1 MFKQLSNLRNASQSE
16 FSPSKIDWPKEM
28 SDELES
34 SFEVI
39 NDFINEAEESDLM
52 KEVEPHLK
60 RLVYEKDHW
69 DEAIVGFRETERKQW
84 NQVNSVIIDKL
95 RKAAFKPNDKYLPYV
110 HVLDLAEDGHI
121 KPHIDSPR
129 VKLLF
134 SSFARNIDKKSFF
147 FQFCGDTVAV
157 LSLLSDS
164 VMKLVHEE
172 SKKYQTKYLI
182 PRRSLYIMRYV
193 HVHEREL
200 LKTIIL
206 IFRGSSR
213 YDFTHEILANE
224 DSVINDQKV
233 IKTRRI
239 SIVCRNECV

>member
-1 MFKQLSNLRNASQSE
+1 MTSCLLKTIKQPIKCSVFKHLSNLRNASQSE

-95 RKAAFKPNDKYLPYV
+95 RKAAFKPKDKYLPYV

-129 VKLLF
+129 VKLFFQALPEILIKNHSF
-134 SSFARNIDKKSFF
+134 FSFAVI
-147 FQFCGDTVAV
+147 QW
-157 LSLLSDS
+157 LSLVCS
-164 VMKLVHEE
+164 
-172 SKKYQTKYLI
+172 LI
-182 PRRSLYIMRYV
+182 AL
-193 HVHEREL
+193 
-200 LKTIIL
+200 
-206 IFRGSSR
+206 
-213 YDFTHEILANE
+213 
-224 DSVINDQKV
+224 
-233 IKTRRI
+233 
-239 SIVCRNECV
+239 

>member
-95 RKAAFKPNDKYLPYV
+95 RKAAFKPKDKYLPYV

-129 VKLLF
+129 VKLFFQALPEILIKNHSF
-134 SSFARNIDKKSFF
+134 FSFAVI
-147 FQFCGDTVAV
+147 QW
-157 LSLLSDS
+157 LSLVCS
-164 VMKLVHEE
+164 
-172 SKKYQTKYLI
+172 LI
-182 PRRSLYIMRYV
+182 AL
-193 HVHEREL
+193 
-200 LKTIIL
+200 
-206 IFRGSSR
+206 
-213 YDFTHEILANE
+213 
-224 DSVINDQKV
+224 
-233 IKTRRI
+233 
-239 SIVCRNECV
+239 

>member
-1 MFKQLSNLRNASQSE
+1 MTSCLLKTIKNPIKCTVFKQLSNLRNASQSE

-95 RKAAFKPNDKYLPYV
+95 RKAAFKPKDKYLPYV

-129 VKLLF
+129 
-134 SSFARNIDKKSFF
+134 
-147 FQFCGDTVAV
+147 FCGDTVAV

-182 PRRSLYIMRYV
+182 PRRSLYIMR
-193 HVHEREL
+193 
-200 LKTIIL
+200 
-206 IFRGSSR
+206 GSSR

>member
-1 MFKQLSNLRNASQSE
+1 MTSCLLKTIKNPIKCTVFKQLSNLRNASQSE

-69 DEAIVGFRETERKQW
+69 DEAIVSFRETERKQW

-129 VKLLF
+129 
-134 SSFARNIDKKSFF
+134 
-147 FQFCGDTVAV
+147 FCGDTVAV

-182 PRRSLYIMRYV
+182 PRRSLYIMR
-193 HVHEREL
+193 
-200 LKTIIL
+200 
-206 IFRGSSR
+206 GSSR

>member
-1 MFKQLSNLRNASQSE
+1 MRRLRYLFEIFREDLQIKTNFVIWSFTSFLSTMKLTTSLRMTSCLLKTIKNPIKCTVFKQLSNLRNASQSE

-129 VKLLF
+129 VKLFFQALPEILIKNHSF
-134 SSFARNIDKKSFF
+134 FSFAVI
-147 FQFCGDTVAV
+147 QW
-157 LSLLSDS
+157 LSLVYS
-164 VMKLVHEE
+164 
-172 SKKYQTKYLI
+172 LI
-182 PRRSLYIMRYV
+182 ALW
-193 HVHEREL
+193 
-200 LKTIIL
+200 
-206 IFRGSSR
+206 
-213 YDFTHEILANE
+213 N
-224 DSVINDQKV
+224 
-233 IKTRRI
+233 
-239 SIVCRNECV
+239 

>member
-1 MFKQLSNLRNASQSE
+1 MMRRLRYLFEIFREDLQIKTNFVICSFTSFSSMMKLTTSLRMTSCLLKTIKNPIKCTVFKQLSNLRNASQSE

-95 RKAAFKPNDKYLPYV
+95 RKAAFKPKDKYLPYV

-134 SSFARNIDKKSFF
+134 SSFARNIDKKNHSFF
-147 FQFCGDTVAV
+147 SFAV
-157 LSLLSDS
+157 IQWLSLVCS
-164 VMKLVHEE
+164 
-172 SKKYQTKYLI
+172 LI
-182 PRRSLYIMRYV
+182 AL
-193 HVHEREL
+193 
-200 LKTIIL
+200 
-206 IFRGSSR
+206 
-213 YDFTHEILANE
+213 
-224 DSVINDQKV
+224 
-233 IKTRRI
+233 
-239 SIVCRNECV
+239 

>member
-1 MFKQLSNLRNASQSE
+1 MKLTTSLRMTSCLLKTIKQPMKCSKFKHLSSLPNASQSE
-16 FSPSKIDWPKEM
+16 FSPSKIDWPKQM

-34 SFEVI
+34 SFVVI
-39 NDFINEAEESDLM
+39 NDFINEAEESALI

-95 RKAAFKPNDKYLPYV
+95 RKAAFKPEDKYLPYV

-134 SSFARNIDKKSFF
+134 SSFTKKS
-147 FQFCGDTVAV
+147 
-157 LSLLSDS
+157 
-164 VMKLVHEE
+164 
-172 SKKYQTKYLI
+172 
-182 PRRSLYIMRYV
+182 
-193 HVHEREL
+193 
-200 LKTIIL
+200 LKIIL
-206 IFRGSSR
+206 V
-213 YDFTHEILANE
+213 
-224 DSVINDQKV
+224 SVL
-233 IKTRRI
+233 R
-239 SIVCRNECV
+239 

>member
-1 MFKQLSNLRNASQSE
+1 
-16 FSPSKIDWPKEM
+16 M

-34 SFEVI
+34 SFVVI
-39 NDFINEAEESDLM
+39 NDFINEAEESALI

-95 RKAAFKPNDKYLPYV
+95 RKAAFKPEDKYLPYV

-129 VKLLF
+129 
-134 SSFARNIDKKSFF
+134 
-147 FQFCGDTVAV
+147 FCGDTVAV

-164 VMKLVHEE
+164 VMKLVHEK
-172 SKKYQTKYLI
+172 SKDYQTKYLI
-182 PRRSLYIMRYV
+182 PRRSLYIMR
-193 HVHEREL
+193 
-200 LKTIIL
+200 
-206 IFRGSSR
+206 GSSR
-213 YDFTHEILANE
+213 YDFTHEILSNE

-233 IKTRRI
+233 MKTRRI